1 MKFVFPEPQWLF
13 RRLKAANPQVNPEF
27 AFRGTIGWLR
37 GLSILCDEKSLDRS
51 SLLSPLSS
59 KVKPRNP
66 ANDDAD
72 TAVCEY
78 TFMALQNLSSLYV
91 MKDANR
97 SYDLARIAIISWYYG
112 IYFAAKAMVAAYDGS
127 TQETHAKTA
136 KAWDA
141 QVVQRGYISQPF
153 AWRLDTLVKSEYEKI
168 VKSLG
173 DTFHIGK
180 GIPSTEEEAVGACL
194 AYLKGTAEHEREKA
208 EADIKRSG
216 EFKKLGVQNFR
227 TNAAKQLR
235 DGKLSNKTVCFLNQA
250 FRYRGKANYRDTL
263 YLSYGHVKEEELERF
278 LEDLYRTLF
287 AFLLQAGCY
296 CELRA
301 KKSGWSD
308 FLDDLEKHGRLS
320 VPLNVL
326 GRLS

>member
-1 MKFVFPEPQWLF
+1 M
-13 RRLKAANPQVNPEF
+13 
-27 AFRGTIGWLR
+27 
-37 GLSILCDEKSLDRS
+37 
-51 SLLSPLSS
+51 
-59 KVKPRNP
+59 
-66 ANDDAD
+66 D
-72 TAVCEY
+72 TTVCEY
-78 TFMALQNLSSLYV
+78 TFMALQNFSSLYI
-91 MKDANR
+91 MKDAER
-97 SYDLARIAIISWYYG
+97 PHDFARIAIISWYYG
-112 IYFAAKAMVAAYDGS
+112 VYFAAKAMVAAYDGS

-141 QVVQRGYISQPF
+141 QIVQRGYISQPF
-153 AWRLDTLVKSEYEKI
+153 AWRLDTLVKSEYEKT

-194 AYLKGTAEHEREKA
+194 AYLKGTADHEREKA

-216 EFKKLGVQNFR
+216 EFKKLGVQDFR

-250 FRYRGKANYRDTL
+250 FRYRGKANYRDAL
-263 YLSYGHVKEEELERF
+263 YLSYGNVKEEDLKQF

-287 AFLLQAGCY
+287 AFVLQAGCY
-296 CELRA
+296 CELRV
-301 KKSGWSD
+301 KKSCWSD

-326 GRLS
+326 GRSS